1 MNVLVC
7 GGTGYIGSHICVELL
22 NAGYEVTVID
32 DFSNSRPEVLGYIKQ
47 ITGKEVRSSLYLLI
61 CFNNTIFNFL
71 IKGIR

>member
-47 ITGKEVRSSLYLLI
+47 ITGKEV
-61 CFNNTIFNFL
+61 NFMN
-71 IKGIR
+71 